1 MTKPTTPR
9 QKLPAKRILCIGRW
23 IRTPKP
29 KRKPAT
35 K

>member
-1 MTKPTTPR
+1 MTKPATPR
-9 QKLPAKRILCIGRW
+9 QKPAKRILCIGRW

-29 KRKPAT
+29 QPKPAT

>member
-1 MTKPTTPR
+1 MTKPPK
-9 QKLPAKRILCIGRW
+9 QKPAKRILCIGRW